1 MPLWLAVNF
10 NVDGRHKC
18 IVPLVMVYENYLKW
32 KIINMVERLKYL
44 PIVREL
50 LIQYFCSTSDTLETL
65 NFYNIKLKIEAIFNI
80 NNKGT

>member
-10 NVDGRHKC
+10 NVDGRHKR

-32 KIINMVERLKYL
+32 KIITMVEHLKYL

-50 LIQYFCSTSDTLETL
+50 LIQCFCLELDTP
-65 NFYNIKLKIEAIFNI
+65 NA
-80 NNKGT
+80 